1 MPATSAK
8 NGPISGAYGY
18 GLGDNLHQQVEDETE
33 EARKRR
39 LLQEQMKSAVNPVR
53 SGLGIT
59 AGAAPVSAVYG

>member
-18 GLGDNLHQQVEDETE
+18 GMGDELNQQVEDETE

-39 LLQEQMKSAVNPVR
+39 LLQGQMKSAVNPVR
-53 SGLGIT
+53 TGLGIN
-59 AGAAPVSAVYG
+59 AGPAPVSAVYG